1 MRRKRSQNSD
11 DSLDMLLDTITNTFG
26 GIVFLAMLIVILLGS
41 SRPSSPDPSLEAAFQ
56 SIRSQIETLK
66 QQKVE
71 LEQLQTA
78 GKIVSSLVEVDADP
92 QSIAKAKSLAQQ
104 HSQLQEQL
112 HQQVSARLQLAE
124 RIRQSAEQAHAR
136 ALETTNLETKFES
149 LSAEVDKEIKSRS
162 REIDLPKERPTSKQ
176 QFVILVQNSKVFELD
191 GEPQVPGMQINSR
204 DFESCSRNDAI
215 VVLDAGPY
223 RIRSAGGMPMSDEND
238 LRRALNRVNNS
249 RVYVTVAIW
258 EDSYEHFSGL
268 RKIFKDLKLEYQL
281 ILMEPDEIIS
291 ESPQATAPRVQ

>member
-56 SIRSQIETLK
+56 SIRSQIETLQ
-66 QQKVE
+66 QQKAE

-136 ALETTNLETKFES
+136 DLETANLETKFES

>member
-56 SIRSQIETLK
+56 SIRSQIETLQ
-66 QQKVE
+66 QQKAE

>member
-136 ALETTNLETKFES
+136 DLETANLETKFES